1 MPWDHVE
8 EQMGEAYTDRHPERS
23 IQGWS
28 PSSGTSGAR
37 LGDCRV
43 FLSGH
48 VGGPAAVDS
57 RLRGYDAHGRSKEL
71 RPPAWYAAVDRSCAK
86 LYDGSVRSGTHAFLQ
101 TTRVHFGADALEKLE
116 EEARPYDRAFVITGR
131 SLNEKTSLIRRV
143 EALLGGRHAGTFAGI
158 GQHTPG
164 SAVERAA
171 IEAETAEADLLVSVG
186 GGSVIDGTKAV
197 ARGLG
202 YPQQVAIPT
211 TLSGAEWANRA
222 GVTDERSGRKR
233 GFADPK
239 TVPRVVVLDPE
250 ATVFTPEKLWLSTGI
265 RAMDHAVEGFLFGGD
280 HPITDVTGL
289 EGARRLMESLPL
301 SRREPEDLETRLEL
315 QLAAWLSYFGPANT
329 PMGLSHELG
338 RRIGASYEVPHGIT
352 SCIILAPS
360 LRAVKGRVQ
369 DDRWIMLSQALGG
382 DPPERVSSLVEELGL
397 PDRLREVGVP
407 EEDLEDIAGEYGGGE
422 ALAILEAAY

>member
-1 MPWDHVE
+1 
-8 EQMGEAYTDRHPERS
+8 
-23 IQGWS
+23 
-28 PSSGTSGAR
+28 
-37 LGDCRV
+37 
-43 FLSGH
+43 
-48 VGGPAAVDS
+48 
-57 RLRGYDAHGRSKEL
+57 
-71 RPPAWYAAVDRSCAK
+71 
-86 LYDGSVRSGTHAFLQ
+86 VRSGTHTFLQ
-101 TTRVHFGADALEKLE
+101 TTRVHFGANALEKLE
-116 EEARPYDRAFVITGR
+116 EEARPHDRSFVITGR
-131 SLNEKTSLIRRV
+131 SLKEKTGLISHV
-143 EALLGGRHAGTFAGI
+143 EALLGGGHAGTFAGI

-164 SAVERAA
+164 GAVERASV
-171 IEAETAEADLLVSVG
+171 EAETAASDLLVSVG

-197 ARGLG
+197 ARELG

-250 ATVFTPEKLWLSTGI
+250 ATIFTPEKLWLSTGV
-265 RAMDHAVEGFLFGGD
+265 RALDHAVEGFLFGGD

-289 EGARRLMESLPL
+289 EGARRLMEYLPL
-301 SRREPEDLETRLEL
+301 SKREPEELEVRLEL

-360 LRAVKGRVQ
+360 LRVMKMRVQ
-369 DDRWIMLSQALGG
+369 AERWSRLSEALDG

-397 PDRLREVGVP
+397 PGRLREVGVS
-407 EEDLEDIAGEYGGGE
+407 EKDLEEIAKEYGDGE
-422 ALAILEAAY
+422 ALAILKAAY

>member
-1 MPWDHVE
+1 
-8 EQMGEAYTDRHPERS
+8 
-23 IQGWS
+23 
-28 PSSGTSGAR
+28 
-37 LGDCRV
+37 
-43 FLSGH
+43 
-48 VGGPAAVDS
+48 
-57 RLRGYDAHGRSKEL
+57 
-71 RPPAWYAAVDRSCAK
+71 
-86 LYDGSVRSGTHAFLQ
+86 VRSGTHTFLQ

-116 EEARPYDRAFVITGR
+116 EEARSYDRAFVITGR
-131 SLNEKTSLIRRV
+131 SLKEKTDLISRV

-158 GQHTPG
+158 RQHTPG
-164 SAVERAA
+164 GTVEQAAVEAELAA
-171 IEAETAEADLLVSVG
+171 ANLLVSVG

-197 ARGLG
+197 ARELG

-265 RAMDHAVEGFLFGGD
+265 RALDHAVEGFLFGGD
-280 HPITDVTGL
+280 HPVTDVTGL
-289 EGARRLMESLPL
+289 EGARRLMECLPL
-301 SRREPEDLETRLEL
+301 SKRKPEDLEVRQEL

-360 LRAVKGRVQ
+360 LRVVKERVQ
-369 DDRWIMLSQALGG
+369 EERWHMLSQALGG
-382 DPPERVSSLVEELGL
+382 EPPERVSWLVEKLGL
-397 PDRLREVGVP
+397 PGRLREVGVP
-407 EEDLEDIAGEYGGGE
+407 EEDLEDIAGEYGAGE
-422 ALAILEAAY
+422 ALAILKAAY

>member
-1 MPWDHVE
+1 M
-8 EQMGEAYTDRHPERS
+8 
-23 IQGWS
+23 
-28 PSSGTSGAR
+28 
-37 LGDCRV
+37 
-43 FLSGH
+43 
-48 VGGPAAVDS
+48 
-57 RLRGYDAHGRSKEL
+57 
-71 RPPAWYAAVDRSCAK
+71 
-86 LYDGSVRSGTHAFLQ
+86 RSGTHTFLR
-101 TTRVHFGADALEKLE
+101 TTRVHFGVDALENLE
-116 EEARPYDRAFVITGR
+116 DEARSYDRAFVITGR
-131 SLNEKTSLIRRV
+131 SLNEKTDLISRI
-143 EALLGGRHAGTFAGI
+143 EAMLGSRHAGTFAGI
-158 GQHTPG
+158 GQHTPAR
-164 SAVERAA
+164 AVERAA
-171 IEAETAEADLLVSVG
+171 VEAELAAADLLVSVG

-239 TVPRVVVLDPE
+239 TVPRVVVLDPA

-265 RAMDHAVEGFLFGGD
+265 RALDHAVEGFLYGDD

-289 EGARRLMESLPL
+289 EGARRLMKSLPL

-382 DPPERVSSLVEELGL
+382 VPPERVSSLVEELGL

-407 EEDLEDIAGEYGGGE
+407 EEDLEDIAGEYGDGE